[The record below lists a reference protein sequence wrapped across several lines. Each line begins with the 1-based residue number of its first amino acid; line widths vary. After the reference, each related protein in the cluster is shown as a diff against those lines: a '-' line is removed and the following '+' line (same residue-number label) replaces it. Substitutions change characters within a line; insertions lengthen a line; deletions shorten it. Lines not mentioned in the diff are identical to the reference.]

1 MNNEYVHPKG
11 KYYDEKNINYILK
24 AEEILANTFKS
35 ITELSYYKKK
45 YRYTKC
51 KNAKIWGE
59 QQLSLPF
66 HAKMNNHEVITVCKT
81 LRDFFKKK
89 LFNDLQIPKAN

>member
-1 MNNEYVHPKG
+1 M
-11 KYYDEKNINYILK
+11 KNQNKLLLYINLK
-24 AEEILANTFKS
+24 QVMTQNVLKS
-35 ITELSYYKKK
+35 K
-45 YRYTKC
+45 YTKC

-89 LFNDLQIPKAN
+89 LFNDLQKPKAN